1 MSTYTV
7 RCIRFALLYL
17 TIGIVLGATMAF
29 DRSLGT
35 DLRPLHVELNVWG
48 WLSILVYGLAHH
60 MLPFFAGT
68 QVLSRRLT
76 DLQTWAAIAGVG
88 LVVVGLVT
96 ALAGWA
102 NVGDAMTV
110 LGVVLQL
117 VAALLFAFLVAPLLV
132 DGGSSPQ
139 EG

>member
-1 MSTYTV
+1 MSTYTI

-48 WLSILVYGLAHH
+48 WLSVLVYGLAHH
-60 MLPFFAGT
+60 MLPLFAGA
-68 QVLSRRLT
+68 QGLSRRLT

-88 LVVVGLVT
+88 VVVVGLMT
-96 ALAGWA
+96 ALAGWSD
-102 NVGDAMTV
+102 VGGAITAF
-110 LGVVLQL
+110 GVVLQL
-117 VAALLFAFLVAPLLV
+117 VAALLFAFLVVPLLV
-132 DGGSSPQ
+132 EGGSSPQ